1 MLIKNRKGFSLTEL
15 LVTLAI
21 IGLFSPLVFVIFVS
35 GIEDFSTTT
44 KYMGQQYSVMEVTS
58 LLRQDIEEAKIIT
71 LSISDYPNKLVDE
84 ITFEFDPTSSRLK
97 RQWKFDTITDPT
109 TGEVINGLWL
119 NVDGAGY
126 KCVVDELEVSQCSF
140 KVDKI
145 DAVDTSIKPE
155 RLILSIKPESLNKS
169 RYKGRNVNEN
179 IITEFSVRYKE
190 IFLP

>member
-126 KCVVDELEVSQCSF
+126 KCGVDELEVSQCSF

>member
-84 ITFEFDPTSSRLK
+84 ITFEFDPTSSRMK